1 MTKLTITRRNSLILS
16 VSASMLALTLLFLPT
31 GRSSVASTFDCFV
44 QTLDA
49 VTEFPCRIVN
59 NIRHYS
65 LDRLDPT
72 CPQCF

>member
-1 MTKLTITRRNSLILS
+1 MTTLIITRRNRLVLS
-16 VSASMLALTLLFLPT
+16 FSASMLAVALLVSPI
-31 GRSSVASTFDCFV
+31 GRSSVASTLDWFV

-49 VTEFPCRIVN
+49 GTEFPCRIVN
-59 NIRHYS
+59 NIRHFS

>member
-1 MTKLTITRRNSLILS
+1 MTTLTIKRRSRLTLS
-16 VSASMLALTLLFLPT
+16 VSASILALALLHSPV
-31 GRSSVASTFDCFV
+31 GRSSLASTLDWFV
-44 QTLDA
+44 QTADA

-59 NIRHYS
+59 NIRHFS

>member
-1 MTKLTITRRNSLILS
+1 MTALTITRRNSLALS
-16 VSASMLALTLLFLPT
+16 VGASMLILVFLASPV
-31 GRSSVASTFDCFV
+31 GRSSVASTLDWFV
-44 QTLDA
+44 QTVDA

-59 NIRHYS
+59 NIRCFS